1 MPLKPNASM
10 ATSEVEQPA
19 NSPVYPIHSTQASQ
33 HKSGAHTSQAQDKV
47 SNQKYH
53 LLVVDDNDINRD
65 LMALQLRRQGYQT
78 TTASGGLEALELLE
92 NNSYD
97 LILLDI
103 MMPGMNGLDM
113 LVEVRKKHSMLSLPV
128 IMVTADD
135 LQESVIDALK
145 RGANDY
151 LIKPL
156 NIPVT
161 IARVKT
167 QLTTAELASL
177 KDEFV
182 RFASHDLK
190 KPLIVSLDIVEALQ
204 NDCRTGE
211 MVKEDTPELL
221 DLLHKTGENMQRVIE
236 GFLNTETLQSGTA
249 ESKYQL
255 TKINQLVQKSIQ
267 NNAEYA
273 RKKGVELK
281 QECADKLPD
290 VDVDPFQITQVMD
303 NLIGNA
309 MKFSPRETT
318 TTVRTYCDD
327 KFVYAEV
334 CDGGPG
340 LTDDDLGKLFQRHA
354 RLSNRPTGD
363 ESSTGIGLALSKQL
377 VEQHQG
383 LIGARNNPNH
393 GATFWIALPIE

>member
-1 MPLKPNASM
+1 MPLKPNASI
-10 ATSEVEQPA
+10 ATSEVEPPA
-19 NSPVYPIHSTQASQ
+19 TSPVYPIHSTHTSLQ
-33 HKSGAHTSQAQDKV
+33 KSGAHTARAQDKV
-47 SNQKYH
+47 NNQKYH

-78 TTASGGLEALELLE
+78 TTASGGLEALGLLE

-204 NDCRTGE
+204 NDCRAGE

-249 ESKYQL
+249 ESKCQL

-281 QECADKLPD
+281 QEFAGNLPD
-290 VDVDPFQITQVMD
+290 VDVDAFQITQVMD

-327 KFVYAEV
+327 KYVYAEV

-393 GATFWIALPIE
+393 GATFWIALPVV